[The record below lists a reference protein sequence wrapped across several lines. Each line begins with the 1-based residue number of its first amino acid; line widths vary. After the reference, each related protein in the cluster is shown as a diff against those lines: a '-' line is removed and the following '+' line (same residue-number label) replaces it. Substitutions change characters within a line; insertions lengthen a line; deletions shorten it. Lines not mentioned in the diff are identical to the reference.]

1 MSENK
6 EQEPQIKQVVKL
18 RPRAKIR
25 VKTDYDDVKI
35 VARLPRGK
43 RLRIKELWETIVKQ
57 QRHT

>member
-18 RPRAKIR
+18 RPRARIR

-43 RLRIKELWETIVKQ
+43 RLRIKEL
-57 QRHT
+57 